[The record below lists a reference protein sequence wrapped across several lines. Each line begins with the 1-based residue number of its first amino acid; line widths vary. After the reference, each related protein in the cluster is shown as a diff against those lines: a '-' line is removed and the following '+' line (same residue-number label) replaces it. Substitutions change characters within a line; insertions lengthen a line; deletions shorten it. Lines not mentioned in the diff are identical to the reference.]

1 MCMNKT
7 VDLQLCNVYD
17 NCLACF
23 HVGSGVGKPGC
34 YVAAMMTWLWTD
46 VRHTYNTN
54 CNSTARTVEG
64 LVLNRKIV
72 GYATP
77 SRHERRQH
85 FGDYHSKKEGDGEA
99 GGGWVSGGMWE
110 PLASVK
116 DCRWHHCTRTRMRI
130 RLMLVPFSRN
140 SSGLVILCRL
150 SAFMWL
156 DNSREK

>member
-1 MCMNKT
+1 MNKT
-7 VDLQLCNVYD
+7 VDLQLCNDNVYD

-72 GYATP
+72 GYATR

-85 FGDYHSKKEGDGEA
+85 FGDYHGKKEGDGEA

-116 DCRWHHCTRTRMRI
+116 GCRWHHCTWTRMRSKSEVSQKPK
-130 RLMLVPFSRN
+130 R
-140 SSGLVILCRL
+140 GTLCDPHPL
-150 SAFMWL
+150 WYKSL
-156 DNSREK
+156 LEKAEKG